1 MIRKIFFS
9 VLIIILMTMNFNLQ
23 AKDLTEMD
31 RFKIIETMNK
41 YAIGIDTKDYL
52 LFRSIFLDDVKVK
65 VIFDP
70 NWQEEGEVSFNSKED
85 WVAYVKESI
94 DQYRATQHMLGNPM
108 ISFDGEIAV
117 VRTDLQATHYYID
130 NPEVKTVL
138 WGFYETHM
146 VKDQNWKIIKHIL
159 TSIGSE

>member
-9 VLIIILMTMNFNLQ
+9 VLIIILLTMNFNLQ
-23 AKDLTEMD
+23 SKDLTEMD
-31 RFKIIETMNK
+31 RFEIIETMNK

-70 NWQEEGEVSFNSKED
+70 NWREEGEVSFNSKED

-108 ISFDGEIAV
+108 INFDGEIAV

-146 VKDQNWKIIKHIL
+146 VKDQNWKIMKHVL